1 MTAGA
6 VLRALRIIAVLAGAV
21 LRLAL
26 TRSRADTIASTMP
39 RLGPTFLKAAQLLST
54 RVDLLPAAVCRG
66 LAHVHDDLPPIPVA
80 AVLPRL
86 PRALLDSVDGDIVPA
101 AAGSIACVYRA
112 KLVDGRVVAIKVRR
126 PGVAVVIAR
135 DLVLVTALARLAER
149 FRLLGGMPVV
159 AVVAELGAAIRQQLD
174 FVAEVVALR
183 ALRTNL
189 GAMPDVC
196 VPEVFGEHC
205 TADVI
210 VMEHLPLPRGRTGG
224 DAARQAT
231 VAALRAVYQMLFLDG
246 FVHCDLHPGNL
257 YALPDG
263 RAVIVDAGFCR
274 RLTDSARHAFATFFY
289 RMSRGDGAACADVVL
304 ATARASASAD
314 PEGFRARMIRLIDG
328 GTRGAVG
335 EFELVPFAVELFAM
349 QREHGFSADPEF
361 VFPVLSLIVLEGTLR
376 QTCPEVDFQLEALP
390 FVLRGLMT

>member
-1 MTAGA
+1 M
-6 VLRALRIIAVLAGAV
+6 LRALRIVVVLAGAA
-21 LRLAL
+21 LRLLL
-26 TRSRADTIASTMP
+26 TRSPADTIAATMP

-66 LAHVHDDLPPIPVA
+66 LAHVHDELPPVPVR

-86 PRALLDSVDGDIVPA
+86 PRVLLDSLAGEIVPA

-112 KLVDGRVVAIKVRR
+112 ELIDGRVVAIKVRR
-126 PGVAVVIAR
+126 PGVAVVMAR
-135 DLVLVTALARLAER
+135 DLVLVTALARLVER
-149 FRLLGGMPVV
+149 LRLLGGMPLV
-159 AVVAELGAAIRQQLD
+159 ALVAELGAAIRQQLD
-174 FVAEVVALR
+174 FVAETA
-183 ALRTNL
+183 ALRTLRANL
-189 GAMPDVC
+189 GARPDVR
-196 VPEVFGEHC
+196 VPEVLGEYC
-205 TADVI
+205 TGEVI
-210 VMEHLPLPRGRTGG
+210 VMEHLPLPRGRVRG

-274 RLTDSARHAFATFFY
+274 RLTDSARLAFATFFY
-289 RMSRGDGAACADVVL
+289 RMSRGDGAACAEVVL
-304 ATARASASAD
+304 ATARASSSAD
-314 PEGFRARMIRLIDG
+314 PDGFRARMVRLIDG
-328 GTRGAVG
+328 GSRGAVA

-349 QREHGFSADPEF
+349 QREHGFAADPEF

-376 QTCPEVDFQLEALP
+376 ETCPEVDFQLEALP